1 MRAAQRSDVPM
12 LVTGKDEYVLGEAS
26 TGDGGIVV
34 AGLPLPAGLSATV
47 QDIRS
52 GTRDYQTLY
61 RARNRIR
68 STYLLLLFLHDYAGL
83 LRQ

>member
-1 MRAAQRSDVPM
+1 M

-26 TGDGGIVV
+26 TRRRGRRESPVF
-34 AGLPLPAGLSATV
+34 PLPAGLSATV

-52 GTRDYQTLY
+52 GSRDYQTLY

-68 STYLLLLFLHDYAGL
+68 SNLPATPVPHD
-83 LRQ
+83 